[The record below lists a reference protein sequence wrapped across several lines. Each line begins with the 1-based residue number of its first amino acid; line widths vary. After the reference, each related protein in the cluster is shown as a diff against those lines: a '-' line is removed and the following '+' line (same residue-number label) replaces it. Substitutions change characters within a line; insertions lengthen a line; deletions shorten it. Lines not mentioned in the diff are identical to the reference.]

1 MGEPKNED
9 CPLMS
14 DLGWRNL
21 VCEQLERTKEETS
34 SVRTRMR
41 KGITMEAIKTVG
53 LSKLYGKKRAV
64 DNLSFTIGSGEIYGF
79 VGRNGAGKST
89 VMKMLAGLILPS
101 SGEIEIL
108 GEKMA
113 PGCTSRR
120 LGALI
125 ENPGI
130 HLGLSGLDNTMVR
143 ALALGVPNAKAMSL
157 DVLRIVGLENVA
169 QKRAKT
175 YSLGMKQRLGLALAL
190 VGSPDLLLLDEPFNG
205 LDPQA
210 VRELRTTI
218 IDLAQMRNIT
228 VFISSHVLD
237 QLERMVTRY
246 GVIRDGVLVREMAA
260 EEVDAECA
268 DYLSIRV
275 AEPQVA
281 LAKLQDAFP
290 QAKFAILPDNS
301 IRADITSKQTTCSAN
316 EQTRFHGN
324 LDPNQVGYVLSQAG
338 IPVTELYIHERDIE
352 ELFVGLMGADSSI
365 PGSVGVAQSEI
376 ASPGAV
382 SPRAANPKTASFEPV
397 HSDQVNTNGQNGNGG
412 GRHV

>member
-1 MGEPKNED
+1 
-9 CPLMS
+9 
-14 DLGWRNL
+14 
-21 VCEQLERTKEETS
+21 
-34 SVRTRMR
+34 
-41 KGITMEAIKTVG
+41 MEAIKTVG

-125 ENPGI
+125 ENPG
-130 HLGLSGLDNTMVR
+130 LYPGLSGFDNVMIR
-143 ALALGVPNAKAMSL
+143 ALALGIPDAKIMSINAL
-157 DVLRIVGLENVA
+157 DIVGLSDVA
-169 QKRAKT
+169 RKRAKT

-246 GVIRDGVLVREMAA
+246 GVIRDGVLVREMTA

-268 DYLSIRV
+268 DYLNIRV
-275 AEPQVA
+275 ANPQLA
-281 LAKLQDAFP
+281 LAKLQDLFP
-290 QAKFAILPDNS
+290 QATFNILADDA
-301 IRADITSKQTTCSAN
+301 IRAEGGLN
-316 EQTRFHGN
+316 
-324 LDPNQVGYVLSQAG
+324 PNQVGYALSEVG
-338 IPVTELYIHERDIE
+338 IPITELYVHERDIE
-352 ELFVGLMGADSSI
+352 ELFVSLMGEDTSQGGTSHAGASHA
-365 PGSVGVAQSEI
+365 GASV
-376 ASPGAV
+376 
-382 SPRAANPKTASFEPV
+382 ANSF
-397 HSDQVNTNGQNGNGG
+397 SNQGG
-412 GRHV
+412 GRNA

>member
-1 MGEPKNED
+1 MAKPCLRTARESGLNS
-9 CPLMS
+9 LA
-14 DLGWRNL
+14 N
-21 VCEQLERTKEETS
+21 EQLERTKEETS

-130 HLGLSGLDNTMVR
+130 HLGLSGLDNAMVR

-316 EQTRFHGN
+316 EQTRSHGN

-352 ELFVGLMGADSSI
+352 ELFVGLMGADSFI

-382 SPRAANPKTASFEPV
+382 SPGAANPKTASFEPV

>member
-1 MGEPKNED
+1 MN
-9 CPLMS
+9 
-14 DLGWRNL
+14 
-21 VCEQLERTKEETS
+21 
-34 SVRTRMR
+34 
-41 KGITMEAIKTVG
+41 AIKTVG
-53 LSKLYGKKRAV
+53 LSKSYGKKRAV

-89 VMKMLAGLILPS
+89 VMKMLAGLILPT

-130 HLGLSGLDNTMVR
+130 YPGLSGLDNVMVR
-143 ALALGVPNAKAMSL
+143 ALALGVPNAKSISL
-157 DVLRIVGLENVA
+157 DALRVVGLTEVA
-169 QKRAKT
+169 KRRAKT

-246 GVIRDGVLVREMAA
+246 GVIRDGVLVREMTA
-260 EEVDAECA
+260 EEVDQECA

-275 AEPQVA
+275 ANSQLA
-281 LAKLQDAFP
+281 LAKLQDLFP
-290 QAKFAILPDNS
+290 KASFNIMADDA
-301 IRADITSKQTTCSAN
+301 IRAEGPLN
-316 EQTRFHGN
+316 
-324 LDPNQVGYVLSQAG
+324 PNQIGYALNEAG
-338 IPVTELYIHERDIE
+338 IPVTELYVHERDIE
-352 ELFVGLMGADSSI
+352 ELFVTLMGEDTS
-365 PGSVGVAQSEI
+365 
-376 ASPGAV
+376 
-382 SPRAANPKTASFEPV
+382 K
-397 HSDQVNTNGQNGNGG
+397 GG
-412 GRHV
+412 GHNV

>member
-1 MGEPKNED
+1 M
-9 CPLMS
+9 
-14 DLGWRNL
+14 
-21 VCEQLERTKEETS
+21 
-34 SVRTRMR
+34 RTRMR

-143 ALALGVPNAKAMSL
+143 ALALGVPNAKVMSL

-281 LAKLQDAFP
+281 LAKLQGAFP

-301 IRADITSKQTTCSAN
+301 IRADITSKETTCSAN
-316 EQTRFHGN
+316 EQTRSHGN

-352 ELFVGLMGADSSI
+352 ELFVGLMGADSFI
-365 PGSVGVAQSEI
+365 PGSVGMAQSEI

-382 SPRAANPKTASFEPV
+382 SPGAANPKTASFEPV

>member
-1 MGEPKNED
+1 MRTARESGLNS
-9 CPLMS
+9 LA
-14 DLGWRNL
+14 N
-21 VCEQLERTKEETS
+21 EQLERTKEKPS
-34 SVRTRMR
+34 SVRTGMR

-169 QKRAKT
+169 KKRTKT

-246 GVIRDGVLVREMAA
+246 GVIRDGVLVREMTA

-301 IRADITSKQTTCSAN
+301 IRADITSKQTTCSTN
-316 EQTRFHGN
+316 GQTRSHGN

-376 ASPGAV
+376 ASPGTV
-382 SPRAANPKTASFEPV
+382 SPGAANPKTASFEPV

>member
-1 MGEPKNED
+1 
-9 CPLMS
+9 MS
-14 DLGWRNL
+14 DLDWRNL
-21 VCEQLERTKEETS
+21 VCEQLERTKEKPS
-34 SVRTRMR
+34 SVRTGMR

-113 PGCTSRR
+113 SGCTSRR

-169 QKRAKT
+169 RKRAKT

-246 GVIRDGVLVREMAA
+246 GVIRDGVLVREMTA

-301 IRADITSKQTTCSAN
+301 IRADITSKQTTCSTN
-316 EQTRFHGN
+316 GQTRSHGN

-382 SPRAANPKTASFEPV
+382 SPGAANPKTASFEPV

>member
-1 MGEPKNED
+1 
-9 CPLMS
+9 
-14 DLGWRNL
+14 
-21 VCEQLERTKEETS
+21 
-34 SVRTRMR
+34 
-41 KGITMEAIKTVG
+41 MEAIKTVG

-125 ENPGI
+125 ENPG
-130 HLGLSGLDNTMVR
+130 LYPGLSGFNNVMVR
-143 ALALGVPNAKAMSL
+143 ALALGIPDAKTMSINAL
-157 DVLRIVGLENVA
+157 DIVGLSDVA
-169 QKRAKT
+169 KKRTKT

-246 GVIRDGVLVREMAA
+246 GVIRDGVLVREMTA

-275 AEPQVA
+275 ANPQLA
-281 LAKLQDAFP
+281 LAKLQDLFP
-290 QAKFAILPDNS
+290 QATFNILADDA
-301 IRADITSKQTTCSAN
+301 IRAEGGLN
-316 EQTRFHGN
+316 
-324 LDPNQVGYVLSQAG
+324 PNQVGYALSEAG
-338 IPVTELYIHERDIE
+338 IPITELYVHERDIE
-352 ELFVGLMGADSSI
+352 ELFVSLMGEDTSQGGTSHA
-365 PGSVGVAQSEI
+365 G
-376 ASPGAV
+376 AS
-382 SPRAANPKTASFEPV
+382 AANSF
-397 HSDQVNTNGQNGNGG
+397 SNQGG
-412 GRHV
+412 GRNA

>member
-1 MGEPKNED
+1 
-9 CPLMS
+9 MS
-14 DLGWRNL
+14 SSR
-21 VCEQLERTKEETS
+21 ERKKKTS

-113 PGCTSRR
+113 SGCTSRR

-169 QKRAKT
+169 RKRAKT

-246 GVIRDGVLVREMAA
+246 GVIRDGVLVREMTA

-301 IRADITSKQTTCSAN
+301 IRADITSKQTTCSTN
-316 EQTRFHGN
+316 GQTRSHGN

-376 ASPGAV
+376 ASPGTV
-382 SPRAANPKTASFEPV
+382 SPGAANPKTASSEPV
-397 HSDQVNTNGQNGNGG
+397 HSDQVNTNEQNGNGG

>member
-1 MGEPKNED
+1 MRTARESGLNS
-9 CPLMS
+9 LA
-14 DLGWRNL
+14 N
-21 VCEQLERTKEETS
+21 EQLERTKEKPS
-34 SVRTRMR
+34 SVRTGMR

-79 VGRNGAGKST
+79 VGHNGAGKST

-169 QKRAKT
+169 RKRAKT

-246 GVIRDGVLVREMAA
+246 GVIRDGVLVREMTA

-301 IRADITSKQTTCSAN
+301 IRADITSKQTTCSTN
-316 EQTRFHGN
+316 GQTRSHGN

-376 ASPGAV
+376 ASPGTV
-382 SPRAANPKTASFEPV
+382 SPGAANPKTASFEPV

>member
-1 MGEPKNED
+1 
-9 CPLMS
+9 
-14 DLGWRNL
+14 
-21 VCEQLERTKEETS
+21 
-34 SVRTRMR
+34 
-41 KGITMEAIKTVG
+41 MEAIKTVG

-281 LAKLQDAFP
+281 LAKLQGAFP

-301 IRADITSKQTTCSAN
+301 IRADITSKETTCSAN
-316 EQTRFHGN
+316 EQTRSHGN

-352 ELFVGLMGADSSI
+352 ELFVGLMGADSFI
-365 PGSVGVAQSEI
+365 PGSVGMAQSEI

-382 SPRAANPKTASFEPV
+382 SPGAANPKTASFEPV
-397 HSDQVNTNGQNGNGG
+397 HSDQVNANGQNGNGG

>member
-1 MGEPKNED
+1 MRTARESGLNS
-9 CPLMS
+9 LA
-14 DLGWRNL
+14 N
-21 VCEQLERTKEETS
+21 EQLERTKEKPS
-34 SVRTRMR
+34 SVRTGMR

-157 DVLRIVGLENVA
+157 DILRIVGLENVA
-169 QKRAKT
+169 RKRAKT

-246 GVIRDGVLVREMAA
+246 GVIRDGVLVREMTA

-301 IRADITSKQTTCSAN
+301 IRADITSKQTTCSTN
-316 EQTRFHGN
+316 GQTRSHGN

-376 ASPGAV
+376 ASPGTV
-382 SPRAANPKTASFEPV
+382 SPGAANPKTASSEPV
-397 HSDQVNTNGQNGNGG
+397 HSDQVNTNEQNGNGG

>member
-1 MGEPKNED
+1 MRTARESGLNS
-9 CPLMS
+9 LA
-14 DLGWRNL
+14 N
-21 VCEQLERTKEETS
+21 EQLERTKEKPS
-34 SVRTRMR
+34 SVRTGMR

-169 QKRAKT
+169 RKRAKT

-246 GVIRDGVLVREMAA
+246 GVIRDGVLVREMTA

-301 IRADITSKQTTCSAN
+301 IRADITSKQTTCSTN
-316 EQTRFHGN
+316 GQTRSHGN

-376 ASPGAV
+376 ASPGTV
-382 SPRAANPKTASFEPV
+382 SPGAANPKTASFEPV

>member
-1 MGEPKNED
+1 MRTARESGLNS
-9 CPLMS
+9 LA
-14 DLGWRNL
+14 N
-21 VCEQLERTKEETS
+21 EQLERTKEKPS
-34 SVRTRMR
+34 SVRTGMR

-169 QKRAKT
+169 RKRAKT

-210 VRELRTTI
+210 VRELRTKI

-246 GVIRDGVLVREMAA
+246 GVIRDGVLVREMTA

-301 IRADITSKQTTCSAN
+301 IRADITSKQTTCSTN
-316 EQTRFHGN
+316 GQTRSHGN

-376 ASPGAV
+376 ASPGTV
-382 SPRAANPKTASFEPV
+382 SPGAANPKTASFEPV

>member
-1 MGEPKNED
+1 MRTARESGLNS
-9 CPLMS
+9 LA
-14 DLGWRNL
+14 N
-21 VCEQLERTKEETS
+21 EQLERTKEKPS
-34 SVRTRMR
+34 SVRTGMR

-169 QKRAKT
+169 RKRAKT

-205 LDPQA
+205 LDPQV

-246 GVIRDGVLVREMAA
+246 GVIRDGVLVREMTA

-301 IRADITSKQTTCSAN
+301 IRADITSKQTTCSTN
-316 EQTRFHGN
+316 GQTRSHGN

-376 ASPGAV
+376 ASPGTV
-382 SPRAANPKTASFEPV
+382 SPGAANPKTASFEPV

>member
-1 MGEPKNED
+1 MRTARESGLNS
-9 CPLMS
+9 LA
-14 DLGWRNL
+14 N
-21 VCEQLERTKEETS
+21 EQLERTKEKPS
-34 SVRTRMR
+34 SVRTGMR

-169 QKRAKT
+169 RKRAKT

-246 GVIRDGVLVREMAA
+246 GVIRDGVLVREMTA

-301 IRADITSKQTTCSAN
+301 IRADITSKQTTCSTN
-316 EQTRFHGN
+316 GQTRSHGN

-365 PGSVGVAQSEI
+365 PRSVGVAQSEI
-376 ASPGAV
+376 ASPGTV
-382 SPRAANPKTASFEPV
+382 SPGAANPKTASFEPV

>member
-1 MGEPKNED
+1 LRTARESGLNS
-9 CPLMS
+9 LA
-14 DLGWRNL
+14 N
-21 VCEQLERTKEETS
+21 EQLERTKEKPS
-34 SVRTRMR
+34 SVRTGMR

-169 QKRAKT
+169 RKRAKT

-246 GVIRDGVLVREMAA
+246 GVIRDGVLVREMTA

-301 IRADITSKQTTCSAN
+301 IRADITSKQTTCSTN
-316 EQTRFHGN
+316 GQTRSHGN

-376 ASPGAV
+376 ASPGTV
-382 SPRAANPKTASFEPV
+382 SPGAANPKTASFEPV

>member
-1 MGEPKNED
+1 MRTARESGLNS
-9 CPLMS
+9 LA
-14 DLGWRNL
+14 N
-21 VCEQLERTKEETS
+21 EQLERTKEKPS
-34 SVRTRMR
+34 SVRTGMR

-79 VGRNGAGKST
+79 VGHNGAGKST

-143 ALALGVPNAKAMSL
+143 ALALGVPNVKAMSL

-169 QKRAKT
+169 RKRAKT

-246 GVIRDGVLVREMAA
+246 GVIRDGVLVREMTA

-301 IRADITSKQTTCSAN
+301 IRADITSKQTTCSTN
-316 EQTRFHGN
+316 GQTRSHGN

-376 ASPGAV
+376 ASPGTV
-382 SPRAANPKTASFEPV
+382 SPGAANPKTASFEPV

>member
-1 MGEPKNED
+1 MRTARESGLNS
-9 CPLMS
+9 LA
-14 DLGWRNL
+14 N
-21 VCEQLERTKEETS
+21 EQLERTKEKPS
-34 SVRTRMR
+34 SVRTGMR
-41 KGITMEAIKTVG
+41 KGITMEVIKTVG

-169 QKRAKT
+169 RKRAKT

-246 GVIRDGVLVREMAA
+246 GVIRDGVLVREMTA

-301 IRADITSKQTTCSAN
+301 IRADITSKQTTCSTN
-316 EQTRFHGN
+316 GQTRSHGN

-376 ASPGAV
+376 ASPGTV
-382 SPRAANPKTASFEPV
+382 SPGAANPKTASFEPV

>member
-1 MGEPKNED
+1 MRTARESGLNS
-9 CPLMS
+9 LA
-14 DLGWRNL
+14 N
-21 VCEQLERTKEETS
+21 EQLERTKEKPS
-34 SVRTRMR
+34 SVRTGMR

-113 PGCTSRR
+113 SGCTSRR

-143 ALALGVPNAKAMSL
+143 ALALGVPNAKAMSF

-169 QKRAKT
+169 RKRAKT

-246 GVIRDGVLVREMAA
+246 GVIRDGVLVREMTA

-301 IRADITSKQTTCSAN
+301 IRADITSKQTTCSTN
-316 EQTRFHGN
+316 GQTRSHGN

-376 ASPGAV
+376 ASPGTV
-382 SPRAANPKTASFEPV
+382 SPGAANPKTASSEPV
-397 HSDQVNTNGQNGNGG
+397 HSDQVNTNEQNGNGG

>member
-1 MGEPKNED
+1 MD
-9 CPLMS
+9 
-14 DLGWRNL
+14 
-21 VCEQLERTKEETS
+21 
-34 SVRTRMR
+34 
-41 KGITMEAIKTVG
+41 AIKTVG
-53 LSKLYGKKRAV
+53 LSKTYGKKRAV
-64 DNLSFTIGSGEIYGF
+64 DNLSFTIKQGEIYGF

-89 VMKMLAGLILPS
+89 VMKMLAGLILPTA
-101 SGEIEIL
+101 GDIEIL
-108 GEKMA
+108 GEQMK

-130 HLGLSGLDNTMVR
+130 HSGLTGLDNVMVR

-157 DVLRIVGLENVA
+157 DALRIVGLEEVA
-169 QKRAKT
+169 KKRAKT

-205 LDPQA
+205 LDPQG

-218 IDLAQMRNIT
+218 VELAQLRNLT

-246 GVIRDGVLVREMAA
+246 GVIRDGVLVRELTA

-281 LAKLQDAFP
+281 LVKLQDAFP

-301 IRADITSKQTTCSAN
+301 IRADVASVVTSGQGTCHTDGSTRSAL
-316 EQTRFHGN
+316 N
-324 LDPNQVGYVLSQAG
+324 LDPNQVGYVLSEAG
-338 IPVTELYIHERDIE
+338 IAVSELYVHERDIE
-352 ELFVGLMGADSSI
+352 ELFVGLMGAE
-365 PGSVGVAQSEI
+365 SVDGVASVPN
-376 ASPGAV
+376 SGTV
-382 SPRAANPKTASFEPV
+382 KR
-397 HSDQVNTNGQNGNGG
+397 GG
-412 GRHV
+412 HHA

>member
-1 MGEPKNED
+1 
-9 CPLMS
+9 MS
-14 DLGWRNL
+14 TERRNASQQMP
-21 VCEQLERTKEETS
+21 VNGISNAASE
-34 SVRTRMR
+34 
-41 KGITMEAIKTVG
+41 KGKAMDAIKTVG
-53 LSKLYGKKRAV
+53 LSKTYGKKRAV

-89 VMKMLAGLILPS
+89 VMKMLAGLVLPS

-130 HLGLSGLDNTMVR
+130 HSGLTGLDNVMVR
-143 ALALGVPNAKAMSL
+143 ALALGVPNAKAISL
-157 DVLRIVGLENVA
+157 DALRIVGLEEVA
-169 QKRAKT
+169 KKRAKT

-205 LDPQA
+205 LDPQG

-218 IDLAQMRNIT
+218 VELAQLRNLT

-246 GVIRDGVLVREMAA
+246 GVIRDGVLVREMTA
-260 EEVDAECA
+260 EEVDRECA

-275 AEPQVA
+275 TEPQVA

-301 IRADITSKQTTCSAN
+301 IRADITSGDMVSGQVACRANATSGQGTYHADGSTRSAL
-316 EQTRFHGN
+316 N
-324 LDPNQVGYVLSQAG
+324 LDPNQVGYVLSGAG
-338 IPVTELYIHERDIE
+338 IAVSELYVHERDIE
-352 ELFVGLMGADSSI
+352 ELFVRLMGA
-365 PGSVGVAQSEI
+365 E
-376 ASPGAV
+376 
-382 SPRAANPKTASFEPV
+382 SPRDHDGK
-397 HSDQVNTNGQNGNGG
+397 GG
-412 GRHV
+412 ARYV